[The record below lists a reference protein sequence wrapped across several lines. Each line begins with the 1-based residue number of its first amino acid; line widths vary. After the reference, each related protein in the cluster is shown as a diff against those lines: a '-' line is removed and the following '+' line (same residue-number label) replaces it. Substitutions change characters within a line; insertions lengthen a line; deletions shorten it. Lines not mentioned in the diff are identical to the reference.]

1 MARVAFL
8 LPREDML
15 PQIPALA
22 QKYHLDVI
30 LARAIQTDE
39 AVEATRKAMAD
50 GADIV
55 VARGLQANLIKAN
68 TSVPLV
74 AIQFTAQEIGLLIR
88 KATELVSSPHPRVG
102 LIGAP
107 SMFQDVSHLGELL
120 GVELRSYFGGGDF
133 ARAAA
138 EAIDEG
144 ADVLIGGDVA
154 CQYAAQRGFP
164 AVFISSSTE
173 CIENACRAVQRVAYA
188 LDLEKRNAAQLQII
202 LDYTVSG
209 LILLDGQGL
218 VCQLNHS
225 SEQLLNAA
233 EPNWVGKPVWE
244 LLPALTA
251 ETLEPVLQ
259 RGEELTALHLRHGES
274 RFLTTISPVTAE
286 DRPSGAV
293 ISLTDSQQFKTYADR
308 QRKELYHQGFTAP
321 FTFDTFIARS
331 HKTQA
336 LLEQA
341 RHCARFNAPVV
352 IQGEFG
358 TEKEELAQCIHNAGD
373 SPENAFVHFNCNC
386 MDPDAEEKL
395 FGPQGLVERAQGI
408 LFLDEVSRLSPAGQY
423 RLYRLIAG
431 RPDSVS
437 GALNA
442 SPTPLRVLA
451 GDSHD
456 LLELVRAGAFRED
469 LYYALSVTVLNIPPL
484 RERQEDITPWA
495 DYFLQAY
502 QKRYGRYVHL
512 TKTAWQRMWDYP
524 WPGNL
529 AQLRGFCQ
537 RIVVGSPRRA
547 VDEFFLDSLLRDG
560 GPARS
565 AESSGPASAAYQ
577 DPAAARIAE
586 LLSTCHG
593 SRSAVAQA
601 LGISTTTLWRRMKKY
616 GIQG

>member
-331 HKTQA
+331 PKTQA

-442 SPTPLRVLA
+442 SPTPLR
-451 GDSHD
+451 
-456 LLELVRAGAFRED
+456 
-469 LYYALSVTVLNIPPL
+469 
-484 RERQEDITPWA
+484 ERQEDITPWA

-547 VDEFFLDSLLRDG
+547 VDEFFLDSLRRDG

-565 AESSGPASAAYQ
+565 TESSGPASAAYQ